1 VTRNALLV
9 IGVLLVGAAAW
20 LMDAMQLWPRAEFHE
35 REAQRIDALLS
46 ARSELEVSVLEARAG
61 LLLSFDP
68 LNRALSS
75 LRETSAA
82 AEALQA
88 RGVAYAAAAERVV
101 LAARALE
108 SEETSVEQFKTDL
121 TLLRLSSYHFP
132 LAADALIRRAEADAR
147 KERRSLLAGQLATLG
162 ALRTTMERLDELP
175 AREDMQRLE
184 QGLSKLQTVR
194 ASLDDPG
201 REALDMLSGHT
212 RSILDR
218 RERVDHTARMLAHSP
233 VRVHLEAARAAYG
246 RSSRRQAQKVG
257 ALQML
262 SGVLALTGVVVL
274 ASVVLRSA
282 RARRA

>member
-1 VTRNALLV
+1 VNRNALLV
-9 IGVLLVGAAAW
+9 LGVLLVGSAAW
-20 LMDAMQLWPRAEFHE
+20 LVDATQLWPRAALHE
-35 REAQRIDALLS
+35 GDVQRIDALLA
-46 ARSELEVSVLEARAG
+46 ARAAFEVSVLEARAG
-61 LLLSFDP
+61 LQSSFDP
-68 LNRALSS
+68 INRALSS
-75 LRETSAA
+75 MREATSV
-82 AEALQA
+82 AEALQT
-88 RGVAYAAAAERVV
+88 RGAVYAAAAERVA

-108 SEETSVEQFKTDL
+108 SEEPSVEQYKTDL
-121 TLLRLSSYHFP
+121 ALLRLSSHHFP

-147 KERRSLLAGQLATLG
+147 KERRGVLAGQLATLG
-162 ALRTTMERLDELP
+162 ALRTGMERLDELP

-184 QGLSKLQTVR
+184 QGLSKLQTLR
-194 ASLDDPG
+194 ASLDDGG

-218 RERVDHTARMLAHSP
+218 RERVDHVARSLVRSP
-233 VRVHLEAARAAYG
+233 VRAQLEAARAVYE
-246 RSSRRQAQKVG
+246 RSSRRQAQKAG